1 MKKEANGGKA
11 VTTPKSRSTRRSP
24 QKTEAA
30 PPPRARNL
38 RSLAALLPA
47 VTAPAFRRR
56 SPTGALL
63 MSQWPDV
70 VGPAHAAVTSPRRLS
85 AGTLTIAC
93 AGPVAME
100 LQHLGD
106 TLIARIN
113 TWCGEPLVSRL
124 RFVQDPA
131 AGMRP
136 RPQRKKPQKTGV
148 ICTLPEME
156 EGPLRQAL
164 ETLGTDI
171 LKSQNKKRS

>member
-11 VTTPKSRSTRRSP
+11 VTPKSRTPRRGL
-24 QKTEAA
+24 QKAEAA

-56 SPTGALL
+56 SPTGAML

-131 AGMRP
+131 AGVRP
-136 RPQRKKPQKTGV
+136 RPQRRKPQKPSVT
-148 ICTLPEME
+148 CTLPEME

-171 LKSQNKKRS
+171 LKNQNKKRS

>member
-11 VTTPKSRSTRRSP
+11 VTPKSRTTRRSP

-30 PPPRARNL
+30 L
-38 RSLAALLPA
+38 RHAPETCVALLHCCQPLRHRLFG
-47 VTAPAFRRR
+47 VVPHRRY
-56 SPTGALL
+56 
-63 MSQWPDV
+63 V
-70 VGPAHAAVTSPRRLS
+70 NE
-85 AGTLTIAC
+85 
-93 AGPVAME
+93 PVARCGRPGTCGCYKPAPSFCWHINHCMCWSCC
-100 LQHLGD
+100 HGASASGD

-131 AGMRP
+131 AGVRP
-136 RPQRKKPQKTGV
+136 RPQRRKPQNPGV